1 MMAGIRLEQ
10 AAGIIGIRTRV
21 PSVEPRR
28 LIAALMAR
36 AFSVAASIAGITVVF
51 AVDTSRCMMGISRS
65 GLSNVQ
71 KRTRQFG

>member
-1 MMAGIRLEQ
+1 MCWIVLE
-10 AAGIIGIRTRV
+10 APV

-36 AFSVAASIAGITVVF
+36 AFSVAAAIAGITVVF